1 MSNKERPI
9 RTVQQEGGCWPTPL
23 QELLLLASVL
33 RGTASVETWRRW
45 KAAVDLDRIDPGS
58 RRLFPL
64 AYRNLGAQGVKDPLM
79 NIFGWFYRST
89 LSENQR
95 MFAQIAD
102 LLDAFRCAGIETM
115 LLKGA
120 ALILLH
126 YKDPGLRP
134 MVDFDILVPAAK
146 AAAAIKTLSELGW
159 TSTITRLKGFSEI
172 KPLARLG
179 WTPGARP
186 MEDFT
191 QIYFSVRHAHEFVGP
206 EGFVCDLHWR
216 MFPSDVDLNADQ
228 EFWQGSVKTK
238 VDGTPAFA
246 PNPTD
251 LLFHVCVHGVK
262 WNLLPPLR
270 WFADAATIMNN
281 PETEINWDRLIA
293 LARRYRQV
301 LPLKDS
307 LAYLQRHLRLS
318 VPSTVLEAF
327 RNLPVS
333 ESERVGYRIRT
344 RPPRLMDA
352 FLEIYLL
359 YKSYNRQN
367 RPLGLI
373 RTLKGFPKFLQHI
386 FGMERLSY
394 LPLYVLFELVRRF
407 RDITISSWNRLAKL

>member
-179 WTPGARP
+179 WTPAPGPWRILP
-186 MEDFT
+186 KSTSPSGMRM
-191 QIYFSVRHAHEFVGP
+191 SLWVR
-206 EGFVCDLHWR
+206 
-216 MFPSDVDLNADQ
+216 
-228 EFWQGSVKTK
+228 K
-238 VDGTPAFA
+238 V
-246 PNPTD
+246 
-251 LLFHVCVHGVK
+251 
-262 WNLLPPLR
+262 
-270 WFADAATIMNN
+270 
-281 PETEINWDRLIA
+281 
-293 LARRYRQV
+293 
-301 LPLKDS
+301 
-307 LAYLQRHLRLS
+307 LS
-318 VPSTVLEAF
+318 VTFTGACSRA
-327 RNLPVS
+327 
-333 ESERVGYRIRT
+333 
-344 RPPRLMDA
+344 M
-352 FLEIYLL
+352 
-359 YKSYNRQN
+359 
-367 RPLGLI
+367 
-373 RTLKGFPKFLQHI
+373 
-386 FGMERLSY
+386 
-394 LPLYVLFELVRRF
+394 
-407 RDITISSWNRLAKL
+407 